1 METIGG
7 DSSKMGLVMKK
18 VKYKSMTG
26 IGASLT
32 LDYRKKEESNNNIL
46 DHIVLY

>member
-1 METIGG
+1 
-7 DSSKMGLVMKK
+7 MGLVMKK
-18 VKYKSMTG
+18 KVKYKSTTG

-46 DHIVLY
+46 YHIPVY